1 MNRQECVVSMQF
13 PLARVVQ
20 LFRDQRKE
28 PQSAHMRALWM
39 YQAARTEV
47 ASCAFCSWGLL
58 APCVSMPVREHALYP
73 MHTPFTPLALGKR
86 ASQARNSESGAPA
99 YDVILAL
106 EHDRGGCVGISR
118 PSSQKDCGRPVGLR
132 LIGSPVARDS
142 HLCAAQ

>member
-1 MNRQECVVSMQF
+1 MDVPSCQNRSSI
-13 PLARVVQ
+13 LRVLQ
-20 LFRDQRKE
+20 LG
-28 PQSAHMRALWM
+28 P
-39 YQAARTEV
+39 V
-47 ASCAFCSWGLL
+47 G
-58 APCVSMPVREHALYP
+58 PVREHALYP

-132 LIGSPVARDS
+132 LIGSTVARDS